1 MTKERGERGTRTHA
15 EVGDDRREPIV
26 LARKDARR
34 RFAFGKLDYSTTP
47 MPQPQGKRAGSH
59 GHLRG
64 GDTQFVLHG
73 VDTGCKLKRWR
84 RGVRR

>member
-26 LARKDARR
+26 LAR
-34 RFAFGKLDYSTTP
+34 
-47 MPQPQGKRAGSH
+47 KRAGSH